1 MGKLFYTRRN
11 KFSYKPSPD
20 GKGLDE
26 ENLKNF
32 IGIGIPFTFKN
43 TPETEVSEPKELPSG
58 YSNFLQRGKE
68 GLQAYKKTIKKKCE
82 N

>member
-1 MGKLFYTRRN
+1 MWIRSPKYSMGKLFYTRRN

-43 TPETEVSEPKELPSG
+43 TPFIASH
-58 YSNFLQRGKE
+58 FL
-68 GLQAYKKTIKKKCE
+68 
-82 N
+82 